1 MIQLSHQGNI
11 HILAINASEGNAVD
25 EKLVAAM
32 HEALDSVEAVV
43 GDGPGALVITGSGK
57 AFSVGINVP
66 VVMQYAPEKIEVFDK
81 ALMKLYGR
89 LMNFK
94 MPTVAAIN
102 GHAFAAGAF
111 VALACDYRVMRNDR
125 GWFCFSEVDA
135 GVPIGAA
142 VMAMAKDKLSASVC
156 RDAVLTGKRY
166 TGAEGLAVN
175 IIDEVCSEEDLIPTA
190 LEMMSDLAEK
200 KRGIFKTL
208 KTTLYG
214 KTAAGL
220 GVNDF

>member
-1 MIQLSHQGNI
+1 MDFSGKLDLALERLHQEGRYRTFIDIERRCGHFPHAVWRKPDGSEQQVTVWCGNDYLGMGQHPAVLS
-11 HILAINASEGNAVD
+11 
-25 EKLVAAM
+25 AM

-57 AFSVGINVP
+57 AFSVGLNVP
-66 VVMQYAPEKIEVFDK
+66 VVMQYAPEKIEVFNK
-81 ALMKLYGR
+81 ALKKLFGR

-111 VALACDYRVMRNDR
+111 LTLACDYRVMRNDR
-125 GWFCFSEVDA
+125 GWCCFSEVDV

-142 VMAMAKDKLSASVC
+142 EMAMAKDKLSASVC

-166 TGAEGLAVN
+166 TSA
-175 IIDEVCSEEDLIPTA
+175 
-190 LEMMSDLAEK
+190 
-200 KRGIFKTL
+200 
-208 KTTLYG
+208 
-214 KTAAGL
+214 
-220 GVNDF
+220 

>member
-11 HILAINASEGNAVD
+11 HILAIKAPEGNAVD

-57 AFSVGINVP
+57 AFSVGINLA

-81 ALMKLYGR
+81 ALKKLFGR

-94 MPTVAAIN
+94 MPTLAAIN

-111 VALACDYRVMRNDR
+111 LALACDYRIMRNDR
-125 GWFCFSEVDA
+125 GWFCFSEVDV

-142 VMAMAKDKLSASVC
+142 EMAMAKDKLSASVC

-166 TGAEGLAVN
+166 TGPESLQAN
-175 IIDEVCSEEDLIPTA
+175 IVDAICAEEDLLPTA
-190 LEMMSDLAEK
+190 VEMIGGLAEK
-200 KRGIFKTL
+200 QRGIFSTL
-208 KTTLYG
+208 KATLYSD
-214 KTAAGL
+214 TVAGL
-220 GVNDF
+220 EVDDE

>member
-1 MIQLSHQGNI
+1 M
-11 HILAINASEGNAVD
+11 
-25 EKLVAAM
+25 
-32 HEALDSVEAVV
+32 
-43 GDGPGALVITGSGK
+43 
-57 AFSVGINVP
+57 P
-66 VVMQYAPEKIEVFDK
+66 VVMQYAPEKIEVFNK
-81 ALMKLYGR
+81 ALKKLFGR

-111 VALACDYRVMRNDR
+111 LTLACDYRVMRNDR
-125 GWFCFSEVDA
+125 GWFCVSEVDV

-142 VMAMAKDKLSASVC
+142 EMAMAKDKLSASVC
-156 RDAVLTGKRY
+156 RDAVLTGIRY
-166 TGAEGLAVN
+166 TSAEGLAVN

-200 KRGIFKTL
+200 KRGIFKAL

-220 GVNDF
+220 GVNDE